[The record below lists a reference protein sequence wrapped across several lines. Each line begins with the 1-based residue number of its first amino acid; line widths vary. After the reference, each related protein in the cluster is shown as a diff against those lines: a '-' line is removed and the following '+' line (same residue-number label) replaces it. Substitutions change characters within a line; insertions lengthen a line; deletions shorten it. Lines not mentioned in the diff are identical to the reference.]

1 MAVQSIDRA
10 FQVLKALAVE
20 PSGVTD
26 LASRVGLPKS
36 TVARMLSSLEDQGAV
51 TRGTDGTSYRDRHGS
66 GRAGRRDR
74 RHRRAG
80 HGGPPASDLAFRSAR

>member
-26 LASRVGLPKS
+26 LAMRVGLPKS
-36 TVARMLSSLEDQGAV
+36 TVARMLSSLEEQGAV
-51 TRGTDGTSYRDRHGS
+51 TRGPDGTSYAIGI
-66 GRAGRRDR
+66 G
-74 RHRRAG
+74 
-80 HGGPPASDLAFRSAR
+80 LVELEQIQFRILD